1 MNPDTFV
8 EVIKSFSGAI
18 VGAVAAYAAVKE
30 KLGELLARIN
40 ATESNL
46 ANLKKDSGDAL
57 HLVRTETHH
66 AHARLDSHIEK
77 FHAK

>member
-1 MNPDTFV
+1 MDSAQFLELV
-8 EVIKSFSGAI
+8 KSFSGAI

-30 KLGELLARIN
+30 KMGELLARITAN
-40 ATESNL
+40 EINL
-46 ANLKKDSGDAL
+46 MNLKKDNSESL